1 VCCVSNRINRR
12 AGTTV
17 YWRCFFRWCR
27 ANAVVENGKL
37 KSTAGKHICPQP
49 LVNPKVRQQQ
59 MPPSQSVS
67 QSAASATAVKKSQ
80 AAAQQRRSST
90 TEQNGVKMA
99 TRNVKGA
106 AKATRSQK
114 QKPSTTTTNNN
125 SLSVKRKSQRQDVE
139 KAQNGHA
146 PDENPSSNGDV
157 KVEDCETSPSSL
169 KQVTNSCTFYLQ
181 FII

>member
-1 VCCVSNRINRR
+1 MCCVSNRINRR

-49 LVNPKVRQQQ
+49 LANPKVRQQQ

-90 TEQNGVKMA
+90 TDQNGIKMA
-99 TRNVKGA
+99 TRNGKGA

-114 QKPSTTTTNNN
+114 QKPATTTTNNN

-146 PDENPSSNGDV
+146 PDENASSNGDV
-157 KVEDCETSPSSL
+157 KVEDCTPSPSSI
-169 KQVTNSCTFYLQ
+169 KQVTNCCTYYL
-181 FII
+181 